1 MSFDLLGY
9 FGSCHSKVVIQL
21 SVSTHS
27 PDLAVEII
35 VGERASPDKSHPKA
49 VWFDDRVVWDVIH
62 RPKDQRKS
70 DIAPN
75 AFADPR
81 CDAIILRIRAAI
93 FVSVMKP
100 NNPVVLNIVVNGKRC
115 YRSQR
120 SSRRR
125 LYRLKQPEH
134 NPMHWHSRT
143 KQK

>member
-49 VWFDDRVVWDVIH
+49 VWFDDRIVRDVIH
-62 RPKDQRKS
+62 RSKNQRKA
-70 DIAPN
+70 DITPN
-75 AFADPR
+75 ALADPR
-81 CDAIILRIRAAI
+81 RGAIVLRIRTAV

-100 NNPVVLNIVVNGKRC
+100 NDPVILNIVVNGKRC
-115 YRSQR
+115 YCSQR
-120 SSRRR
+120 SGRGR
-125 LYRLKQPEH
+125 LYGLKQPEH
-134 NPMHWHSRT
+134 NPMHRYSRT
-143 KQK
+143 K